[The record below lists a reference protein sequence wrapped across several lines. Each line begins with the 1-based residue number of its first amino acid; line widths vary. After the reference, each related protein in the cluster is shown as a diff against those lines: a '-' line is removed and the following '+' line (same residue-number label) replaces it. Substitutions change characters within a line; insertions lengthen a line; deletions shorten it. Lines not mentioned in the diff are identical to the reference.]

1 MGRDPEKLP
10 MTHIIP
16 NNDQALSEVSS
27 IMLRR
32 IIASTNM
39 FVRPQVLTAVLLRVQ
54 VFWDVIRYVVG

>member
-1 MGRDPEKLP
+1 MNRHFLR
-10 MTHIIP
+10 

>member
-1 MGRDPEKLP
+1 

-27 IMLRR
+27 IILRR

-39 FVRPQVLTAVLLRVQ
+39 FVRPQVLTTVLLRVQ
-54 VFWDVIRYVVG
+54 VFWDAIRYVVG